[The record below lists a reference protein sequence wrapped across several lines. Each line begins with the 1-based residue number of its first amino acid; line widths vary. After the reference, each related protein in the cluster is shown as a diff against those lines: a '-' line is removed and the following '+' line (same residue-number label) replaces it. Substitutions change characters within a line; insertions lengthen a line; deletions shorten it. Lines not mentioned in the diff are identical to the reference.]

1 MDDGKMD
8 LEAHNQRQ
16 EQTKQIEALGFD
28 QEQYEAIESEFKEFL
43 NDHLKGKDL
52 EKFRQ
57 EYQKINKALRSSYE
71 GEKKLIKKCKEL
83 ISQIFEKASNY
94 RAALRMANNEVD
106 KIAQLKQDVSKN
118 YEEVQNIREQEEQKR
133 EEIGKLRIEINNLK
147 RQKEQTSELPEDI
160 QLRQLLGD
168 FDELAKQKE
177 EQDERLE
184 AMKTKNKESSDEL
197 KQCEDDILNQ
207 VDEIAKV
214 EGMIKNTKEKKQ
226 EKEAQKK
233 EYE

>member
-1 MDDGKMD
+1 MDDGKMDRMD

-106 KIAQLKQDVSKN
+106 KIAQLKQDVMSARTTKRSK
-118 YEEVQNIREQEEQKR
+118 
-133 EEIGKLRIEINNLK
+133 
-147 RQKEQTSELPEDI
+147 TSESRRNPREK
-160 QLRQLLGD
+160 R
-168 FDELAKQKE
+168 LA
-177 EQDERLE
+177 
-184 AMKTKNKESSDEL
+184 N
-197 KQCEDDILNQ
+197 
-207 VDEIAKV
+207 
-214 EGMIKNTKEKKQ
+214 
-226 EKEAQKK
+226 
-233 EYE
+233 